1 MNDTAIRYGLVLAAI
16 GIISQLAIYTINV
29 ELMTDMTSG
38 IIMLLINIAIII
50 YFALQLRKA
59 RGGFAT
65 FGEMFGDIFIML
77 AISALIGT
85 VFNYILFNF
94 IDPELS
100 TTIKNLTIKNTEAM
114 LTKFGMSGE
123 QVDAALAEIEKQ
135 DMSMTIGKSVQQLA
149 ISGIM
154 YAIIAAIMAAILK
167 KSKPEEVF

>member
-1 MNDTAIRYGLVLAAI
+1 MNNTAIRYGLVLAAI

-29 ELMTDMTSG
+29 ELMANMTSG
-38 IIMLLINIAIII
+38 IVMLLISIAIII

-65 FGEMFGDIFIML
+65 FGEMFGDIFTML

-94 IDPELS
+94 IDPELAN
-100 TTIKNLTIKNTEAM
+100 TIKNLTIKNSEAM
-114 LTKFGMSGE
+114 FAKLGMSAE

-154 YAIIAAIMAAILK
+154 YAIIGAILAAILK
-167 KSKPEEVF
+167 KNKPEEVF